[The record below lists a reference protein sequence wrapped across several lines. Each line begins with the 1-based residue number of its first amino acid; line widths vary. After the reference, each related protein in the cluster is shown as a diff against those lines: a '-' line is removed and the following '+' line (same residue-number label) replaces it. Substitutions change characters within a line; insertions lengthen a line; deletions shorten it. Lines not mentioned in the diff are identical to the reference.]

1 MSISLCNKWIPEMNF
16 WYDISKTALHHA
28 RCWIKSSGVIYLSV
42 CLIGGSESKMVE
54 WFRRDN
60 TEGYSDETLKEMN
73 VEMQKIFDSLSEE
86 EKENKSFIDH
96 LMEKILSSH

>member
-1 MSISLCNKWIPEMNF
+1 
-16 WYDISKTALHHA
+16 
-28 RCWIKSSGVIYLSV
+28 
-42 CLIGGSESKMVE
+42 MVE

-86 EKENKSFIDH
+86 EQENKSYIDY
-96 LMEKILSSH
+96 LKEQILSKY